1 MEGLSM
7 SQNNALRA
15 RFTDGALTTASG
27 PKVITMCYDRLDR
40 DLAGAID
47 ALDLADV
54 STAHEL
60 LTHSQD
66 LVHELLCML
75 DLDAWEHAAAL
86 AAIYRYVIQL
96 LTAANV
102 HKRATDAREARDL
115 LGQLGDA
122 FRQASMGLA
131 GAPHRPESGRDFSVR
146 A

>member
-1 MEGLSM
+1 M

-47 ALDLADV
+47 ALELNDV

-66 LVHELLCML
+66 IVHELLCML
-75 DLDAWEHAAAL
+75 DLDVWEHASAL
-86 AAIYRYVIQL
+86 AAIYRYITQL
-96 LTAANV
+96 LVSANV
-102 HKRATDAREARDL
+102 HKRVVDAREARHL
-115 LGQLGDA
+115 LGEIGDA
-122 FRQASMGLA
+122 FRQAAVGLA
-131 GAPHRPESGRDFSVR
+131 NVAGTQPREAGRDFSVR